1 MNKNYWG
8 EPDDIEPFPDWM
20 LAETY
25 RNGVPKKK
33 AAKSLTDII
42 EETLKKPAIPVE
54 NLNEDLSKRNL

>member
-1 MNKNYWG
+1 
-8 EPDDIEPFPDWM
+8 M

-25 RNGVPKKK
+25 RNGGPKKK

-42 EETLKKPAIPVE
+42 EETLKKPSISVE